1 MNALAVDGLTKT
13 YPSFTLDHVSFTL
26 GCGRI
31 NI

>member
-13 YPSFTLDHVSFTL
+13 YPSFTMDHVSFTL
-26 GCGRI
+26 GRGRI